1 MVEAIAFDDFLSKL
15 SGLRAESFL
24 NTRANTGLD
33 MPLATFT
40 VAYGNEQQET
50 VTLGQV
56 GGTYHGING
65 EEDGA
70 AIIDSTSVSSVVEA
84 INMVLGVT
92 VDTEP

>member
-1 MVEAIAFDDFLSKL
+1 
-15 SGLRAESFL
+15 
-24 NTRANTGLD
+24 
-33 MPLATFT
+33 MPLASFT
-40 VAYGNEQQET
+40 VAYGNEQKET
-50 VTLGQV
+50 VPLGQV